1 MKSWE
6 WKRSQQQ
13 TRSNQHIESRH
24 LSIIQVRMTSLR
36 YLLISSALTL
46 VSDKATPD
54 NKDAANKK
62 FQEIAFAYA
71 ILSDERRRKRYDTT
85 GNTSESLDLDD
96 DDFNWTDFF
105 REQYASVVTAEALD
119 RIKKDYQ
126 GSDEERM
133 DILGAYEM
141 YKGDMDKIYEDVMCS
156 NVLDDDERLRKII
169 NDAIAAGE
177 ATPHKKY
184 TQESEAKKQRRVTKA
199 KNEEGEAMKLAE
211 ELGVKEKLFGT
222 DSEGKKS
229 NKGGNGEAGL
239 AALIQQRQKGRQEN
253 FFDNLEAKYA
263 GGKKPKRRAVDEPPE
278 EAFQKNAAIGKK
290 KHRANK
296 A

>member
-1 MKSWE
+1 V
-6 WKRSQQQ
+6 
-13 TRSNQHIESRH
+13 
-24 LSIIQVRMTSLR
+24 L
-36 YLLISSALTL
+36 
-46 VSDKATPD
+46 DKANPD

-105 REQYASVVTAEALD
+105 REQYAAVVTAEALD

-126 GSDEERM
+126 GSDEE
-133 DILGAYEM
+133 
-141 YKGDMDKIYEDVMCS
+141 
-156 NVLDDDERLRKII
+156 
-169 NDAIAAGE
+169 
-177 ATPHKKY
+177 
-184 TQESEAKKQRRVTKA
+184 
-199 KNEEGEAMKLAE
+199 GEAMELAE

-222 DSEGKKS
+222 NTKGKKS
-229 NKGGNGEAGL
+229 KKGGNDEAGL

>member
-6 WKRSQQQ
+6 WKRNQQQ

-24 LSIIQVRMTSLR
+24 LIIIQVRVTSQWH
-36 YLLISSALTL
+36 LLISSALTF

-105 REQYASVVTAEALD
+105 REQYAAVVTAEALD

-126 GSDEERM
+126 VRM
-133 DILGAYEM
+133 KKARQW
-141 YKGDMDKIYEDVMCS
+141 S
-156 NVLDDDERLRKII
+156 WLR
-169 NDAIAAGE
+169 NWA
-177 ATPHKKY
+177 
-184 TQESEAKKQRRVTKA
+184 S
-199 KNEEGEAMKLAE
+199 
-211 ELGVKEKLFGT
+211 
-222 DSEGKKS
+222 KKS
-229 NKGGNGEAGL
+229 CLG
-239 AALIQQRQKGRQEN
+239 
-253 FFDNLEAKYA
+253 
-263 GGKKPKRRAVDEPPE
+263 PTRRAR
-278 EAFQKNAAIGKK
+278 
-290 KHRANK
+290 RARK
-296 A
+296 AETTKLVWQH

>member
-1 MKSWE
+1 
-6 WKRSQQQ
+6 
-13 TRSNQHIESRH
+13 
-24 LSIIQVRMTSLR
+24 
-36 YLLISSALTL
+36 

-62 FQEIAFAYA
+62 FQEIAFAYG

-96 DDFNWTDFF
+96 DDFSWTDFF
-105 REQYASVVTAEALD
+105 REQYATMVTAEAVD

-141 YKGDMDKIYEDVMCS
+141 YKGDMDKIYEEVMCS
-156 NVLDDDERLRKII
+156 NVLDDDERFRRII
-169 NDAIAAGE
+169 DEAIAAGE
-177 ATPHKKY
+177 VASHKKY
-184 TQESEAKKQRRVTKA
+184 TRESEATKQRRVKKA
-199 KNEEGEAMKLAE
+199 KNEESEAMELAE

-222 DSEGKKS
+222 DTKGKKS
-229 NKGGNGEAGL
+229 KKGGTDEAGL
-239 AALIQQRQKGRQEN
+239 AALIQQRQKSRQEN
-253 FFDNLEAKYA
+253 FFDHLEAKYA
-263 GGKKPKRRAVDEPPE
+263 GGKKPKKRAADEPPE
-278 EAFQKNAAIGKK
+278 EAFQKDAATRKK